1 MKLKGSPHYWMMT
14 GKKPNYIKEGVKTY
28 GTVLSSAVNFF
39 QYAGH
44 STERKKRIRR
54 RHLTILIQRESA
66 VIQNPT
72 EIESV
77 LFPFSLF
84 TAQSTV

>member
-28 GTVLSSAVNFF
+28 GATLSSPVNFF

-44 STERKKRIRR
+44 SAERKTDKEKAFYYFDTEGIRCDSE
-54 RHLTILIQRESA
+54 TD
-66 VIQNPT
+66 
-72 EIESV
+72 
-77 LFPFSLF
+77 
-84 TAQSTV
+84 

>member
-14 GKKPNYIKEGVKTY
+14 GKKPNDIKEGVKTY

-54 RHLTILIQRESA
+54 RHFTILIQRESA
-66 VIQNPT
+66 VIQKPT
-72 EIESV
+72 ERERCA
-77 LFPFSLF
+77 SLPACLK
-84 TAQSTV
+84 AQSTV